1 MKRTRNYSWVICFML
16 LFSLGSCIKEE
27 ALNMEAD
34 IVGVHADE
42 DVILL
47 NPVISN
53 TQVTLYLQPNIHD
66 LTKLNM
72 TFDLTPGASIE
83 LLKDSL
89 KMPAGTQDMNKVI
102 VDELLKNGVYYKV
115 TSEDHQFTKN
125 YLIKIVKTDGGFV
138 PTEYGFEDT
147 AIDKDDKYTIFYNKI
162 DGQDFYNWASGNPS
176 FSLTLSLG
184 GGTKEPES
192 YPTKTSSDAH
202 SGSKAALLETKLT
215 GAFGAM
221 FKKPIAAGNLFIGA
235 FDTGPVLTDP
245 LSATQFGLPFNQ
257 IPLVLEGYYKY
268 SPGANVTD
276 ENMKPVNTK
285 DSCDIYAVFYNRKQL
300 MDSEPDPKKKVSYL
314 TGHNILKDPSIVA
327 IARLENGGATATNG
341 FVKFTLPFKYTAK
354 VNDADVANLDY
365 SIAIVMSSSKYG
377 DNFIGAVGSK
387 LTVDDLKIVTKK

>member
-1 MKRTRNYSWVICFML
+1 
-16 LFSLGSCIKEE
+16 
-27 ALNMEAD
+27 
-34 IVGVHADE
+34 
-42 DVILL
+42 
-47 NPVISN
+47 
-53 TQVTLYLQPNIHD
+53 
-66 LTKLNM
+66 M

-89 KMPAGTQDMNKVI
+89 KMPVGTQDMNKVI

-257 IPLVLEGYYKY
+257 IPLALEGYYKY
-268 SPGANVTD
+268 SPGATVTD
-276 ENMKPVNTK
+276 ENMKPVN
-285 DSCDIYAVFYNRKQL
+285 YQRFL
-300 MDSEPDPKKKVSYL
+300 
-314 TGHNILKDPSIVA
+314 
-327 IARLENGGATATNG
+327 
-341 FVKFTLPFKYTAK
+341 
-354 VNDADVANLDY
+354 
-365 SIAIVMSSSKYG
+365 
-377 DNFIGAVGSK
+377 
-387 LTVDDLKIVTKK
+387 